1 MNSGLPVRN
10 ITKRS
15 DEDVRL
21 FFDKYLTKSINFNDN
36 DLNSVVGFFE
46 NKGFDKSSAISV
58 SIVMIQQAKLDN
70 IKVFKLLDTLKG
82 YQDIQLSAVV
92 AEVLNYNRKRTS
104 AIGFKKEN
112 TDNQDDRDVSVSQE
126 KILEEEL
133 ADNSDLIGRIKY
145 NVNKQG
151 WFSDLKI
158 TLQIC
163 LESE

>member
-1 MNSGLPVRN
+1 MNSGLPVKN
-10 ITKRS
+10 ITKKS

-58 SIVMIQQAKLDN
+58 SIVMLQQAKLDN

-112 TDNQDDRDVSVSQE
+112 TDNRLE
-126 KILEEEL
+126 KRNIIEGSP
-133 ADNSDLIGRIKY
+133 APVIINSEVE
-145 NVNKQG
+145 NN
-151 WFSDLKI
+151 FSATGFTFDSR
-158 TLQIC
+158 TNTWDGA
-163 LESE
+163 

>member
-112 TDNQDDRDVSVSQE
+112 TDNRLE
-126 KILEEEL
+126 KRNIIEGSP
-133 ADNSDLIGRIKY
+133 APVIINSEVE
-145 NVNKQG
+145 NN
-151 WFSDLKI
+151 FSATGFTFDSR
-158 TLQIC
+158 TNTWDGA
-163 LESE
+163 

>member
-112 TDNQDDRDVSVSQE
+112 TDNRLE
-126 KILEEEL
+126 KRNI
-133 ADNSDLIGRIKY
+133 I
-145 NVNKQG
+145 
-151 WFSDLKI
+151 
-158 TLQIC
+158 
-163 LESE
+163 

>member
-10 ITKRS
+10 ITKKS

-58 SIVMIQQAKLDN
+58 SIVMLQQAKLDN

-112 TDNQDDRDVSVSQE
+112 TDNRLE
-126 KILEEEL
+126 KRNIIEGSP
-133 ADNSDLIGRIKY
+133 APVIINSEVE
-145 NVNKQG
+145 NN
-151 WFSDLKI
+151 FSATGFTFDSR
-158 TLQIC
+158 TNTWDGA
-163 LESE
+163 

>member
-58 SIVMIQQAKLDN
+58 SIVMVQQAKLDN

-112 TDNQDDRDVSVSQE
+112 TDNRLE
-126 KILEEEL
+126 KRNIIEGSP
-133 ADNSDLIGRIKY
+133 APVIINSEVE
-145 NVNKQG
+145 NN
-151 WFSDLKI
+151 FSATGFTFDSR
-158 TLQIC
+158 TNTWDGA
-163 LESE
+163 